1 MEIEVDILSN
11 KWHNGGGGEWHE
23 EIEGER
29 AEGENRTENG
39 VIYTPGQSSN
49 KLILIK
55 EGVPQAG

>member
-1 MEIEVDILSN
+1 MEEILENVKGSA
-11 KWHNGGGGEWHE
+11 GGGSVHE

-39 VIYTPGQSSN
+39 VIYSPGQSSN